1 MRRVIQR
8 VIALFSRDRLDRE
21 LDNEIRSHLELAERD
36 ARGAGLSP
44 EEARLVARRSF
55 GGIEQMKEEHRDERG
70 ARWLDSFV
78 RDIRHGLRVMRRTP
92 ALCAGIVLILG
103 VGIGANTTMF
113 SAMQAILLR
122 PLGYGNPDELVVV
135 MHRGVAPVSFAN
147 FADWQEQ
154 SRSFAGMGAAEY
166 WRPNFGLAEGA
177 ERVLGLRV
185 TPGLLPLLQVP
196 PLHGRFVDSRTDDTA
211 DEHTV
216 VISHGLW
223 QRAFG
228 SASDIVG
235 RTMRLDGDLYTIVA
249 VMPREF
255 AFAPFW
261 AVGAE
266 LWAPLPASSR
276 TSDRSSNSL
285 RVFARVAP
293 DTSVAQ
299 AQEEIDRITS
309 RLDVLFPGTNREVT
323 VVPLK
328 ERVVGDTRQALL
340 VLMAGVAFVLLIAC
354 ANVAHLLLARTAAR
368 RREVAVR
375 VALGATRAQILRQ
388 FLVESV
394 LFAIVSGLG
403 GLALAAGG
411 VRLLASIAPA
421 DLPRVDEIRI
431 DTTVLAFTTA
441 ASLITGLLFGLVPAW
456 HAARAALSD
465 SLRIGRGITSDRQH
479 GRLRD
484 VLIVSEIALALVLLA
499 GAGLMVR
506 SMVALRAIDPGF
518 DPQGVLTLQVSVH
531 GTPHA
536 APARRAA
543 FFLELLE
550 QMRALPNVQRAS
562 AINHLPIDGDLWT
575 RGFRIEGRPPSR
587 PGEGPGAYYRVVL
600 PGYFET
606 MGLTLA
612 RGRDFAG
619 QDALNAPPVVILS
632 ESLARKHWPG
642 EDPIGKRIAM
652 GPSAQPRWMTV
663 IGLVNDALVGDWSAR
678 RGDEMYLPYLQT
690 PAYLEGPESRV
701 TYLTMVLKA
710 SSDPVSLASIARR
723 AVASLDRGASVSKVT
738 TMEAVVHRAMARP
751 RFELTLLGVFASVAL
766 LLAAAGTYSVM
777 AYAVSRRTQ
786 EIGLR
791 LTLGAER
798 GDVLRMILRQAS
810 IRIAI
815 GATAGLTGAVL
826 LTRLMSRLL
835 YGVQPG
841 DPATFAGATAFL
853 IGMAFLASVV
863 PAWRASRINPLGALR
878 QE

>member
-1 MRRVIQR
+1 VRRVIQR
-8 VIALFSRDRLDRE
+8 LRALLSRDRLDRE
-21 LDNEIRSHLELAERD
+21 LDDEIHSHLELAERD
-36 ARGAGLSP
+36 ARAAGLSP
-44 EEARLVARRSF
+44 EEARLAARRRF
-55 GGIEQMKEEHRDERG
+55 GGIEQMKQEHRDERG
-70 ARWLDSFV
+70 APWLESLL
-78 RDIRHGLRVMRRTP
+78 RDVRHGLRVMRRTP

-122 PLGYGNPDELVVV
+122 PLGYGNSDELVVV
-135 MHRGVAPVSFAN
+135 MHRGVSPVSFPN
-147 FADWQEQ
+147 FGDWREQ
-154 SRSFAGMGAAEY
+154 SRSFAAMGAAEY
-166 WRPNFGLAEGA
+166 WRPNLGLAEGA

-185 TPGLLPLLQVP
+185 TFDLLPLLQVP
-196 PLHGRFVDSRTDDTA
+196 PLHGRLFDSTERDGA

-228 SASDIVG
+228 GASDVVG
-235 RTMRLDGDLYTIVA
+235 RTIRLDGDIYTIVA
-249 VMPREF
+249 VMPQEF

-276 TSDRSSNSL
+276 TPDRGSNSL
-285 RVFARVAP
+285 RVFARLAP
-293 DTSVAQ
+293 DTSVAR
-299 AQEEIDRITS
+299 AQKELDAITS
-309 RLDVLFPGTNREVT
+309 RLDALFPGTNREVT

-328 ERVVGDTRQALL
+328 ERVVGDTRLALL

-354 ANVAHLLLARTAAR
+354 ANVAHLLLARTAVR

-375 VALGATRAQILRQ
+375 VALGATRAQILKQ

-394 LFAIVSGLG
+394 LFAIVSGLA

-411 VRLLASIAPA
+411 VRLLTAIAPTG
-421 DLPRVDEIRI
+421 LPRVGEIRI
-431 DTTVLAFTTA
+431 DTAALVFTTA
-441 ASLITGLLFGLVPAW
+441 ASVITGLLFGLVPAL

-465 SLRIGRGITSDRQH
+465 SLRIGRGITSDRQQ

-484 VLIVSEIALALVLLA
+484 VLIASEIALALVLLA

-506 SMVALRAIDPGF
+506 SMAALRAIDPGF
-518 DPQGVLTLQVSVH
+518 DPQGVLSLEVSVH

-536 APARRAA
+536 APARRVS

-550 QMRALPNVQRAS
+550 RMRALPNVQRAS
-562 AINHLPIDGDLWT
+562 AINHLPIEGDLWD
-575 RGFRIEGRPPSR
+575 RGFRIEGRSPSR

-606 MGLTLA
+606 MGLRLV
-612 RGRDFAG
+612 RGRDFSV
-619 QDALNAPPVVILS
+619 QDSRNAPPVVILS
-632 ESLARKHWPG
+632 ENLARQHWPG
-642 EDPIGKRIAM
+642 ENAIGKRIGM
-652 GPSAQPRWMTV
+652 GSSVQPRWMTV
-663 IGLVNDALVGDWSAR
+663 IGLVNDALAGNWSAP

-690 PAYLEGPESRV
+690 PAYLDGPESRA
-701 TYLTMVLKA
+701 TYLTIVLKA
-710 SSDPVSLASIARR
+710 SGDPASLATMAPST
-723 AVASLDRGASVSKVT
+723 VTSLDRGASVSNVT
-738 TMEAVVHRAMARP
+738 TMEAVVNRALARP
-751 RFELTLLGVFASVAL
+751 RFELTLLGFFAGVAL

-798 GDVLRMILRQAS
+798 GDVLRMILRQAT

-815 GATAGLTGAVL
+815 GATAGLIGAIL

-835 YGVQPG
+835 YAVQPG
-841 DPATFAGATAFL
+841 DPVTFAGATAFL
-853 IGMAFLASVV
+853 IGVAFLASFV
-863 PAWRASRINPLGALR
+863 PAWRASRIDPIGALR